1 MGHSKADLNH
11 HRSRSYVLY
20 KACKKFVCCLCAEQH
35 HHAFKLSQ
43 GGGGKMKDHSFVGER
58 ERERRPLETS
68 GSYSLTT
75 NQGNL
80 VQGNIS
86 SSWHLRVIIYA
97 GIHAVIIISCLSYQL

>member
-11 HRSRSYVLY
+11 HRSWSYVLY
-20 KACKKFVCCLCAEQH
+20 KACEKFVCCLCAEQH

-43 GGGGKMKDHSFVGER
+43 GGGGDEGSLVCRRER
-58 ERERRPLETS
+58 ERERGLLETS

-97 GIHAVIIISCLSYQL
+97 GIHAMIIISCLSYQL